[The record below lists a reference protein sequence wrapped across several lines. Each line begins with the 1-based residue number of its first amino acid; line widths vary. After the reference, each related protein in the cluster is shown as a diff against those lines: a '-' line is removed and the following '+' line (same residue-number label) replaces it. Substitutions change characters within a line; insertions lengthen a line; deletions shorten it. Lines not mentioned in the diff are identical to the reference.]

1 MTINVKSVDSI
12 GVLVDGILK
21 KEGITLKSFEWKAEK
36 VNTIL
41 KYRNQAHMKMRSHKE
56 CSKEKVYVSN
66 WVYNWEE

>member
-1 MTINVKSVDSI
+1 MTINVRSVDSI

-36 VNTIL
+36 VYNIL
-41 KYRNQAHMKMRSHKE
+41 KYRSQAHMKMQSHKE
-56 CSKEKVYVSN
+56 CNKEKAYVNS

>member
-36 VNTIL
+36 VNNIL
-41 KYRNQAHMKMRSHKE
+41 KYRSQAHMKMRSHKE
-56 CSKEKVYVSN
+56 CNKEKVYANN